1 MRIFLIG
8 LVLCLLGLPVLLL
21 GAAYL
26 AVSDRPA
33 LTRETTFTPAD
44 VQRAEAILS
53 KHDPRRIKAGARR
66 TLQLSQSEADLAL
79 SYLAGRYGK
88 TSTRLSLQSGLILFA
103 STTPLPMHAPD
114 RYLNVEAVLRGSE
127 TLLVFESLRVGRLP
141 VPAWLANMALKVT
154 VARLR
159 KRAGFAL
166 VVNTI
171 KEISVSGDQLSI
183 TYDWQ
188 RDTVD
193 NIRSAALPPADQAR
207 FQVYQTHL
215 AENVAAIKTPASVTI
230 TLSELMMPLFR
241 LAAERSI
248 SGDPAG
254 ENRAALV
261 VLAFYVNGK
270 GLDAIVP
277 AAREWPRPAP
287 RKVLLAGRDDFSKH
301 FAISAAIAGNAGA
314 ALADVIGLYKEVRDS
329 RGGSGFSFNDIAADR
344 AGTRLGELAV
354 GNRESALKIQRLIT
368 AGVSDK
374 DFMPPFADLP
384 EFMPEPEFKRRYG
397 GIGAPAYN
405 AMMEDIERRI
415 AALPVL
421 R

>member
-1 MRIFLIG
+1 M
-8 LVLCLLGLPVLLL
+8 PVLLL

-215 AENVAAIKTPASVTI
+215 AENVA
-230 TLSELMMPLFR
+230 
-241 LAAERSI
+241 
-248 SGDPAG
+248 
-254 ENRAALV
+254 
-261 VLAFYVNGK
+261 
-270 GLDAIVP
+270 
-277 AAREWPRPAP
+277 
-287 RKVLLAGRDDFSKH
+287 
-301 FAISAAIAGNAGA
+301 
-314 ALADVIGLYKEVRDS
+314 
-329 RGGSGFSFNDIAADR
+329 
-344 AGTRLGELAV
+344 
-354 GNRESALKIQRLIT
+354 
-368 AGVSDK
+368 
-374 DFMPPFADLP
+374 
-384 EFMPEPEFKRRYG
+384 
-397 GIGAPAYN
+397 
-405 AMMEDIERRI
+405 
-415 AALPVL
+415 
-421 R
+421 